1 MSGVEAGGIGRR
13 SPATSQADD
22 DHGRVIGGGAEVDEF
37 IRQCLDLTVAVASE
51 TVGEALQALVDVLPA
66 ALDQPV
72 GVQDEGGA
80 VGVGGGGLGPG
91 VCSRLAPNGG
101 SVAWSR
107 KRTVPSGS
115 ARAGG
120 GWPALL

>member
-1 MSGVEAGGIGRR
+1 MLAPPGRWVAAR
-13 SPATSQADD
+13 SQADD
-22 DHGRVIGGGAEVDEF
+22 DHGRVIGGGAEVDEC
-37 IRQCLDLTVAVASE
+37 ICQCFDLAVAMASQM
-51 TVGEALQALVDVLPA
+51 VGEALQSLVDVLSA

-72 GVQDEGGA
+72 GVQDERGA

-91 VCSRLAPNGG
+91 VCSMLAPNGG

-120 GWPALL
+120 GGRRCCR